1 MKRWLCT
8 LVVFVLSMCAFGM
21 TALAEGEPVSMTV
34 GETTTG
40 YETVAAAVAA
50 APKDGTKAVITL
62 NENFTGAGVKVSEG
76 QNIVFDLNT
85 FTWQV
90 TDTVGSTGTETNGLQ
105 LLKDSTVE
113 IRNGALTSQTAKL
126 LVQNYCNLTIDGVQ
140 MSGADNLTQL
150 IVSNNNGKT
159 VIKGGSRITAAAG
172 GAAFDSD
179 QWGGYDGGDVYLE
192 DGVVTGDV
200 QATNGGRITLSGG
213 TVDGTVR
220 AYNYTAAGYD
230 DKTPSIQITGSVITG
245 DVVNQDHGQIV
256 ISGGSVAG
264 KISTEAESKKVTV
277 TGGSFATALDENS
290 VDVQSDYMAVSGTQT
305 AVGQANVT
313 ALLAALKAGDSVRLV
328 QMPAQTQIVLPA
340 GVTVENATGNT
351 VLVNDMS
358 LEPGKNIT
366 IAEEKPETV
375 PQTGSGYSAM
385 VLCALI
391 MATAAVGAVV
401 MRAGRAKG

>member
-8 LVVFVLSMCAFGM
+8 LVVFVLSLCAFGM
-21 TALAEGEPVSMTV
+21 TALAEDKPVSMTV
-34 GETTTG
+34 GEDTTE
-40 YETVAAAVAA
+40 YDTVEEAVAA
-50 APKDGTKAVITL
+50 APKENNTQAVITL
-62 NENFTGAGVKVSEG
+62 QGDFTGAGVKVEAG
-76 QNIVFDLNT
+76 QNIVFDLNG
-85 FTWQV
+85 FTWEI
-90 TDTVGSTGTETNGLQ
+90 TDTVGSAGTETNGLQ
-105 LLKDSTVE
+105 LLEGATVE
-113 IRNGALTSQTAKL
+113 IRNGALTSQKAKL

-140 MSGADNLTQL
+140 MSGKDNLTQL
-150 IVSNNNGKT
+150 IVSNNNGET
-159 VIKGGSRITAAAG
+159 VIKGGSQITAAAG

-179 QWGGYDGGDVYLE
+179 KWGSYDGGNVYLE
-192 DGVVTGDV
+192 DGVVTGNV
-200 QATNGGRITLSGG
+200 YATNGGEITLSGG

-220 AYNYTAAGYD
+220 AYNYTAAGYA
-230 DKTPSIQITGSVITG
+230 PSIQITGSVITG
-245 DVVNQDHGQIV
+245 DVVNQDHGQIT

-264 KISTEAESKKVTV
+264 EVSTETGSAKVTV

-290 VDVQSDYMAVSGTQT
+290 VDVQSDYVAAVNGAQT
-305 AVGQANVT
+305 AVGKASVK
-313 ALLAALKAGDSVRLV
+313 ALLEGLKAGDSVVL
-328 QMPAQTQIVLPA
+328 QKLPAQTQIVLPA

-358 LEPGKNIT
+358 LEPGKKIT